1 MSDMTQEN
9 RKERNNP
16 DSGKRGNPST
26 GSGQDGETAETRDA
40 EPGTRNPEPASGDV
54 AAPGPSA
61 DAPPDA
67 SPHPYEMI
75 MDEYPLREASE
86 DPIWSV
92 RIIKGWMWF
101 LAFSITG
108 VVLLLVLGFF
118 YD

>member
-1 MSDMTQEN
+1 MSDMTEEN
-9 RKERNNP
+9 KEERNNQETE
-16 DSGKRGNPST
+16 KRGNPST

-54 AAPGPSA
+54 AAPGSGA

-67 SPHPYEMI
+67 SPHPYEEML
-75 MDEYPLREASE
+75 DEYPLRETSE

-92 RIIKGWMWF
+92 RIVKGWMWV
-101 LAFSITG
+101 LAVSVTG
-108 VVLLLVLGFF
+108 VLMLLVLGFF

>member
-1 MSDMTQEN
+1 MTQEN

-16 DSGKRGNPST
+16 ETGKRGNPST

-40 EPGTRNPEPASGDV
+40 EPGTRNTEPASGDV

-92 RIIKGWMWF
+92 RIIKWWMWF